1 MRRILCRCL
10 HLPRRS
16 VGVEDD
22 VRQELRTVVAIVE
35 QGQRRALEASLS
47 GIGCAKING
56 RVRRETARTAMID
69 AVRVREPEDAD
80 EDEEQGDDDDQL
92 AKDAEHRN
100 APFLIEMIIA

>member
-1 MRRILCRCL
+1 
-10 HLPRRS
+10 
-16 VGVEDD
+16 
-22 VRQELRTVVAIVE
+22 
-35 QGQRRALEASLS
+35 
-47 GIGCAKING
+47 
-56 RVRRETARTAMID
+56 MID